1 MKHIERLSLIDRI
14 GRELQARM
22 TYSDISSYLAG
33 FGIDTS
39 KQTSG
44 VNSKWVYVKDLLA
57 DAPPDVIVRIADEL
71 EIPHRYTVKPTLDV
85 AESSFWEANHFRLFI
100 SHIST
105 FKKTIGNL
113 QTSLKRYSISA
124 FVAHVDIEPTREW
137 QDEIEAAL
145 YSADALAAVLMPG
158 FKESNWTD
166 QEVGIAIGRGLFV
179 VPIIRGL
186 NPYGFIA
193 KYQGLQASSKTV
205 AQVADELF
213 ETLIHS
219 PRTRAKLL
227 SCLVSTAVT
236 AHSEAIALQRI
247 DILFRVADLPRAVAE
262 QFRDAITQSSL
273 IEESSS
279 LRGRVNEF
287 LESHELSVLPE
298 PGSEQALSVSDDDIP
313 F

>member
-1 MKHIERLSLIDRI
+1 MRQIERLSLIDRI

-22 TYSDISSYLAG
+22 TYSDISNYLVG
-33 FGIDTS
+33 FGVDTS

-57 DAPPDVIVRIADEL
+57 DVAPDVIIRIADEL
-71 EIPHRYTVKPTLDV
+71 EIPHHYTVKPTLDV
-85 AESSFWEANHFRLFI
+85 AESSFWETNHFRLFI
-100 SHIST
+100 SHISA
-105 FKKTIGNL
+105 FKKTIGSL

-166 QEVGIAIGRGLFV
+166 QEVGIAIGRGLLV

-193 KYQGLQASSKTV
+193 KYQGLQASNKTV
-205 AQVADELF
+205 AQVADDLF
-213 ETLIHS
+213 GTLVNS

-227 SCLVSTAVT
+227 SALVTTTVSAP
-236 AHSEAIALQRI
+236 SEAIALQR
-247 DILFRVADLPRAVAE
+247 LEVLSSVFDLPRNFVE
-262 QFRDAITQSSL
+262 QFRDGIAQSSL

-287 LESHELSVLPE
+287 LRSHELSVLPE
-298 PGSEQALSVSDDDIP
+298 PGSEQTIDLADDDVP

>member
-1 MKHIERLSLIDRI
+1 MKQIERLSLVDRI

-22 TYSDISSYLAG
+22 TYTDIDSYLAG
-33 FGIDTS
+33 FGVNTT

-57 DAPPDVIVRIADEL
+57 DASPDLIVRIADEL
-71 EIPHRYTVKPTLDV
+71 EIPHHYTVKPTLAV
-85 AESSFWEANHFRLFI
+85 AESSFWETNHFRLFI
-100 SHIST
+100 SHISK

-145 YSADALAAVLMPG
+145 FSADALAAVLMPE
-158 FKESNWTD
+158 FKESHWTD
-166 QEVGIAIGRGLFV
+166 QEVGIAIGRGLLV

-193 KYQGLQASSKTV
+193 KYQGLQAANKTV

-213 ETLIHS
+213 DTLVHS
-219 PRTRAKLL
+219 PRTRTKLL
-227 SCLVSTAVT
+227 SALVTTTTSSA
-236 AHSEAIALQRI
+236 SEAIALQRL
-247 DILFRVADLPRAVAE
+247 DVLSKVSDLPRTFVE
-262 QFRDAITQSSL
+262 QFRDGMAQSSL
-273 IEESSS
+273 MKESSI
-279 LRGRVNEF
+279 LRARVNEF
-287 LESHELSVLPE
+287 LLSRELSILPE
-298 PGSEQALSVSDDDIP
+298 PGSEQTFELSDDNVP